1 MRISVAATSRS
12 GEGLPEG
19 DAGAVIAVAPADAV
33 TLHWADIPARSAAQA
48 AAAARILV
56 SDASASPIERLH
68 VAVGAAEAGGGETDP
83 RERPIGVVAAERMR
97 AWLDALAGIGI
108 DPSAVVRSTV
118 MFLASAYSVRPPDM
132 AMACMTVMGPV
143 NR

>member
-1 MRISVAATSRS
+1 MTATLLFLPPGADDPWQWLRIDRDAIVDR

-56 SDASASPIERLH
+56 SDASASPI
-68 VAVGAAEAGGGETDP
+68 G
-83 RERPIGVVAAERMR
+83 
-97 AWLDALAGIGI
+97 
-108 DPSAVVRSTV
+108 RSRGSV
-118 MFLASAYSVRPPDM
+118 SPPPASAAPT
-132 AMACMTVMGPV
+132 AT
-143 NR
+143 